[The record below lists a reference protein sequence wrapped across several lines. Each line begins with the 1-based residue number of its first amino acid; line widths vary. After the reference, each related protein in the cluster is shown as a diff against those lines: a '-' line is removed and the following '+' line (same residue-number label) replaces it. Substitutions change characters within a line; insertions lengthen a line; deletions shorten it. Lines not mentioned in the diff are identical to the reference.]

1 MRVPSL
7 LTITV
12 VALAASATTAV
23 AATPPRVK
31 TGGASAVTQQTATI
45 AGTINPHGVP
55 TAFFFRFG
63 TTSSYGARTATGD
76 AGSGTKGVPVS
87 APLTALQP
95 NTVYHYR
102 LVAFS
107 TAGTTRGGDRTFKT
121 PQIPT
126 TLGLSASPNPVVY
139 GGVVSLAGTLAGPNV
154 AGKNVALEGLPF
166 PYIAPFQQIGNTVVT
181 TPQGGFS
188 FLVPML
194 VTHQLRV
201 ASQFKPS
208 VVSPTIVQSVA
219 LATTLRL
226 RRSRL
231 HRDRFRFSGRVTPA
245 RVGNAVLIQRRKRRG
260 WRTVRLTLTRRAR
273 TATFSRFSKRLR
285 LHRGGR
291 FRAVVRTTGGDYV
304 DGTSR
309 TVRVRLRRR

>member
-1 MRVPSL
+1 MRVPTL
-7 LTITV
+7 LSITLV
-12 VALAASATTAV
+12 VLAGGATNAV
-23 AATPPRVK
+23 AATPPAVK

-45 AGTINPHGVP
+45 AGTINPHGAP

-63 TTSSYGARTATGD
+63 TTKAYGTRTATAN
-76 AGSGTKGVPVS
+76 AGSGTKGVAVS
-87 APLTALQP
+87 APLTALRP
-95 NTVYHYR
+95 NTTYHYL

-107 TAGTTRGGDRTFKT
+107 TAGTTSGGDRTFKT

-139 GGVVSLAGTLAGPNV
+139 GGVVSLAGTLAGPDV
-154 AGKNVALEGLPF
+154 AGKNVALEGKPF
-166 PYIAPFQQIGNTVVT
+166 PYAGPFQQIGNSVVT

-194 VTHQLRV
+194 VTQQLRV
-201 ASQFKPS
+201 ASQSKPS
-208 VVSPTIVQSVA
+208 VVSPTIVQGVA
-219 LATTLRL
+219 LATTLHV
-226 RRSRL
+226 RRS
-231 HRDRFRFSGRVTPA
+231 HRHRGRFRFSGHVTPA
-245 RVGNAVLIQRRKRRG
+245 RVGNAVLIQRRTHKG
-260 WRTVRLTLTRRAR
+260 WKTVRLTLSRAR
-273 TATFSRFSKRLR
+273 TTTFSGFSRRLR